1 MRNIILGLVLAN
13 ILVLAWTRWVAPSEV
28 ADPTRLAAPATEAR
42 LVLYRRNR
50 TAPSPAVGR
59 AAPPVVAADGT
70 GRCERIGPFMT
81 SETAVSIGGQLG
93 ARGLS
98 VDLTSEPGSIWV
110 GHWVQVVNLASG
122 TLARRAVNDL
132 VDAGLVDAYIVQTDP
147 TYNIS
152 LGVFR
157 GREGADRVMRI
168 AREAGLETQRL
179 DRYRAGTQY
188 WVNVTLHGDDALD
201 LTSLQLDRTQI
212 LRSEPVGCGVE
223 LDSIGEAESDSI
235 ESVAQFVD

>member
-13 ILVLAWTRWVAPSEV
+13 ILVLAWIRWVAPSGV
-28 ADPTRLAAPATEAR
+28 AEPTRLAGPGTEAR
-42 LVLYRRNR
+42 LVLYRRDS
-50 TAPSPAVGR
+50 TGPSAAVDR
-59 AAPPVVAADGT
+59 AASPVVAADVT
-70 GRCERIGPFMT
+70 VRCERIGPFMT

-93 ARGLS
+93 MRGLA
-98 VDLTSEPGSIWV
+98 VDLTREPGSVWV

-122 TLARRAVNDL
+122 TLARRAVNAL
-132 VDAGLVDAYIVQTDP
+132 VDAGLVDAYIVQTSP
-147 TYNIS
+147 AYSIS

-157 GREGADRVMRI
+157 SREGADRVMRI
-168 AREAGLETQRL
+168 AREAGLEPQRL

-201 LTSLQLDRTQI
+201 LTSLRLERTQI
-212 LRSEPVGCGVE
+212 LRSEPVGCGAEV
-223 LDSIGEAESDSI
+223 DSIGGAESDSI